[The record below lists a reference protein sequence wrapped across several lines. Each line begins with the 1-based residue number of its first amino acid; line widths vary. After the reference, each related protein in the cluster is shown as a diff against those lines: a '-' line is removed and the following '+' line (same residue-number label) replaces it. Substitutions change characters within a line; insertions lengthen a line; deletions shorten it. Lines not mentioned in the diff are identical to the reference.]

1 MEIKIDGWSR
11 YRIQSQMHIR
21 CGDCRRHRSQAD
33 LLTPPDV
40 EAPLPVCTGC
50 KPDIAERLAQAE
62 TAAQNA
68 RHGRKMRTST

>member
-1 MEIKIDGWSR
+1 MAGAGTESKAKCIPDAGT
-11 YRIQSQMHIR
+11 
-21 CGDCRRHRSQAD
+21 CRHYRSQAD

-68 RHGRKMRTST
+68 RHGRKTRTST